1 MGYKLQLQV
10 IMSCRFEQVFVDM
23 YSTSIPLLVSQ
34 PIKKEVYTMVY
45 FPLIS
50 TVLLAIVVV
59 YYLYLRST
67 IKTWTK
73 EKFLRKE
80 EQSLEDVVERFQ
92 KAVTQLNPLPFMLMF
107 LAMISLGIWRA
118 FADPYMSD
126 LWTAMVILLTPFI
139 PIIYLAHRIFKLMLE
154 RAEALYAQE

>member
-1 MGYKLQLQV
+1 
-10 IMSCRFEQVFVDM
+10 
-23 YSTSIPLLVSQ
+23 
-34 PIKKEVYTMVY
+34 MVY

-67 IKTWTK
+67 IDTWTK

-80 EQSLEDVVERFQ
+80 EQSLEDAVERFQ
-92 KAVTQLNPLPFMLMF
+92 KAVKQLRPFPFMLIF
-107 LAMISLGIWRA
+107 LAMIILGIWQA

-154 RAEALYAQE
+154 RAEALYTQE

>member
-1 MGYKLQLQV
+1 MDCRLQLQG
-10 IMSCRFEQVFVDM
+10 IISCRVEQVFVDM

-59 YYLYLRST
+59 YYLYLKST
-67 IKTWTK
+67 IDTWTK
-73 EKFLRKE
+73 EKFSREE
-80 EQSLEDVVERFQ
+80 EQSLRDTVERFQ
-92 KAVTQLNPLPFMLMF
+92 KAVNQLNPFPFMLIF
-107 LAMISLGIWRA
+107 LAMILLGIWRA

-126 LWTAMVILLTPFI
+126 LWTAMVILLTPII